1 MNTTTSD
8 AAELDLI
15 VPVFNEGPNIARSI
29 EEIDAKVPLRKR
41 ILIVYDFDEDD
52 TLPAVRAMQPSFPEV
67 QLLKNSYG
75 RGVLNAIR
83 VGIVAATAE
92 VVVITMAD
100 LSDDPAIVPRMVEM
114 IRREGFDIVCASR
127 YVRGGRQIGGPR
139 LKKFLSRMA
148 GYSLHYLIGLPT
160 HDATNAFRAYR
171 RSVLLD
177 FPIESTGGFE
187 YSLELT
193 VKAFAAGRR
202 IGEIPTTWRDRS
214 AGQSRFQLRKW
225 LPCYLRWYR
234 YALLNR
240 PGRGASISPAPGPRQ
255 CGT

>member
-52 TLPAVRAMQPSFPEV
+52 TLPAVRAIQPSFPEV

-83 VGIVAATAE
+83 AGIAAATAE

-127 YVRGGRQIGGPR
+127 YVRGRAPDRRSPAEEVPLKNGRVQSPLPHRAAHARRNECIPGVSQIG
-139 LKKFLSRMA
+139 
-148 GYSLHYLIGLPT
+148 SLGLPDRK
-160 HDATNAFRAYR
+160 HRRIRIFPRGR
-171 RSVLLD
+171 RSRRSL
-177 FPIESTGGFE
+177 PAGG
-187 YSLELT
+187 SA
-193 VKAFAAGRR
+193 KSPPP
-202 IGEIPTTWRDRS
+202 GET
-214 AGQSRFQLRKW
+214 A
-225 LPCYLRWYR
+225 
-234 YALLNR
+234 
-240 PGRGASISPAPGPRQ
+240 APGSHGFNFESGFLAT
-255 CGT
+255 CDGTAMPC

>member
-1 MNTTTSD
+1 MDTTSSD

-29 EEIDAKVPLRKR
+29 EEINAKVPLRKR

-52 TLPAVRAMQPSFPEV
+52 TLPAVRAIQPRFPEV
-67 QLLKNSYG
+67 QPLKNSYG

-83 VGIVAATAE
+83 AGIAAATAE

-100 LSDDPAIVPRMVEM
+100 LSDDPVIVPQMVEM

-202 IGEIPTTWRDRS
+202 IAEIPTTWRDRS

-225 LPCYLRWYR
+225 FPCYLRWYR

-240 PGRGASISPAPGPRQ
+240 PGRRSQ
-255 CGT
+255 